1 MMDRFDAG
9 RSSAILFHVSSA
21 EIWKHSVSAQ
31 LGFFI
36 L

>member
-1 MMDRFDAG
+1 MDGFDAG
-9 RSSAILFHVSSA
+9 KSSALLLHVSSA

-31 LGFFI
+31 PGFFI